1 MVKIERRGLK
11 APLNMESKKEIEE
24 LKKIKMLARGLC
36 LSMQSIEIGKTLNPI
51 QEKRLMHLYAV
62 LFTCKKEVK

>member
-1 MVKIERRGLK
+1 
-11 APLNMESKKEIEE
+11 MESKKEIEE

-51 QEKRLMHLYAV
+51 QEKRLMHLYGV
-62 LFTCKKEVK
+62 LFTCKKE